1 MIFVT
6 YYCYSEVFRSSH
18 QSCSLK
24 NTFSTDHLQT
34 TASEF
39 LQKDIDK
46 FIECQTNERTKEI
59 HIRRKK
65 AKHGTEGNELKCQLL
80 KT

>member
-1 MIFVT
+1 M
-6 YYCYSEVFRSSH
+6 
-18 QSCSLK
+18 
-24 NTFSTDHLQT
+24 

-46 FIECQTNERTKEI
+46 FIECQTNKSTKKI
-59 HIRRKK
+59 HIQRKK
-65 AKHGTEGNELKCQLL
+65 AKYGTEGNKLKCQLL

>member
-1 MIFVT
+1 M
-6 YYCYSEVFRSSH
+6 SKLDVFQKQPPELLSKS
-18 QSCSLK
+18 
-24 NTFSTDHLQT
+24 TFSTEHLQT

-46 FIECQTNERTKEI
+46 FIECQTNESTKKI
-59 HIRRKK
+59 HIQRKK
-65 AKHGTEGNELKCQLL
+65 AKYGTEGNELKCQLL